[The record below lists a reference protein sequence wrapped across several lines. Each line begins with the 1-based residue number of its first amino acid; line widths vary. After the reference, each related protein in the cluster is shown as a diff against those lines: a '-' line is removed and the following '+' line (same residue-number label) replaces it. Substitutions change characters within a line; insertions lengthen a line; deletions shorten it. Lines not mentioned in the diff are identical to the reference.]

1 MQDEILYNTQ
11 VIGFLEEIWGDG
23 FLSPGG
29 PDEVARVITGLILQT
44 NLF

>member
-29 PDEVARVITGLILQT
+29 PRRSRTSDYWC
-44 NLF
+44 

>member
-23 FLSPGG
+23 FCLLV
-29 PDEVARVITGLILQT
+29 DQT
-44 NLF
+44 KSHE